1 MWTAFEDKSSLLS
14 NNETRCACGQLPLL
28 RADCLGQSASSSE
41 WFRRLLH
48 GRVPGPTK
56 SDRLWHG
63 GGISFTSRRP
73 DVRTSSVSHISSQF
87 KVAEVGRNQ
96 TRCAPTDRSVFDL
109 SISQNKRRIM
119 KTYRTAF
126 TLVELLVVIAIIGIL
141 ISLLLPAVQQARE
154 AARRMQCT
162 NNMKQLTLAM
172 HNYESTFKQFPQ
184 PAEDSLYGYSAQ
196 AKLLPYIEQGN
207 LEDLI
212 DYTQPLLSGVAYDP
226 DLNPNLMNVVR
237 QPLSVLQCPSD
248 PGDPFSIEDGNV
260 WAGTNYMMNAGPGS
274 GMSYCSRSDTD
285 GLFWRGSNTR
295 FRDITDGT
303 SNTIAI
309 AETLYGLRGDDTADL
324 IDASKQIKRVSGGG
338 PCSATAESLVT
349 RSATRYEGRRA
360 GQWIRNITY
369 QTLINAFFP
378 PNARE
383 PDVSHHGEAISG
395 ARSHHPGGVN
405 VSLCDGSVRFVTE
418 TIDLATWRNLHNR
431 HDGQVLTGFSQ

>member
-1 MWTAFEDKSSLLS
+1 MKPA
-14 NNETRCACGQLPLL
+14 
-28 RADCLGQSASSSE
+28 
-41 WFRRLLH
+41 
-48 GRVPGPTK
+48 
-56 SDRLWHG
+56 
-63 GGISFTSRRP
+63 
-73 DVRTSSVSHISSQF
+73 
-87 KVAEVGRNQ
+87 
-96 TRCAPTDRSVFDL
+96 RS
-109 SISQNKRRIM
+109 
-119 KTYRTAF
+119 AF
-126 TLVELLVVIAIIGIL
+126 TLVELLVVIAIIGVL

-162 NNMKQLTLAM
+162 NNLKQLTLAM
-172 HNYESTFKQFPQ
+172 HNYESTYKQFPQ

-196 AKLLPYIEQGN
+196 AKLLPFIEQGN
-207 LEDLI
+207 LSDLI
-212 DYTQPLLSGVAYDP
+212 DYSQPLLSGVANDP
-226 DLNPNLMNVVR
+226 DLNPALINVVR

-248 PGDPFSIEDGNV
+248 PGNPLSTEKGNV
-260 WAGTNYMMNAGPGS
+260 WAGGNYMANAGPGI

-285 GLFWRGSNTR
+285 GLFWRGSNTK
-295 FRDITDGT
+295 FRDVTDGT
-303 SNTIAI
+303 SNTIAF

-324 IDASKQIKRVSGGG
+324 VDYRTQIMRVSGGG
-338 PCSATAESLVT
+338 PCSAPAESLVT

-378 PNARE
+378 PNAKS

-395 ARSHHPGGVN
+395 ARSQHPGGAN